1 MKHGKNP
8 TLIQK
13 KRLAKHKL
21 NYENWLIVKDT
32 PEKLEIINRDSGKTR
47 TLKKNE

>member
-8 TLIQK
+8 TLKQK
-13 KRLAKHKL
+13 KELAKRKL
-21 NYENWLIVKDT
+21 NYENWSVIKDT